1 MPIEPAKAAE
11 SLLASDADSLDRW
24 PESPEPPDFVDEIA
38 NAWLELSRRQRL
50 AQEQTGGIWSE

>member
-11 SLLASDADSLDRW
+11 SRLASDADSLDRW
-24 PESPEPPDFVDEIA
+24 PELPEPPDFVDEIA
-38 NAWLELSRRQRL
+38 DAWLELSRRQRL